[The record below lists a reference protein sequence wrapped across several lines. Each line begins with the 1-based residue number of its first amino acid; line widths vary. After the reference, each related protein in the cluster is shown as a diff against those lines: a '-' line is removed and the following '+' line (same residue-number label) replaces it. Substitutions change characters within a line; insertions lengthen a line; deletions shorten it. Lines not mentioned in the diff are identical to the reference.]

1 MRIANRTLV
10 LATSAAAAVVLL
22 TACSSNSSSSSSASP
37 TNSASASESTGNSV
51 PAPIEVTGAGD
62 LTVKVGNTLNVT
74 TADATTIA
82 TNNTSVLR
90 VSAPRSE
97 GGASFNGGA
106 VVVGQ
111 GTAKLTVSGDSGV
124 LYVVNVTAAGS
135 VPSIS
140 PGSVG

>member
-1 MRIANRTLV
+1 M
-10 LATSAAAAVVLL
+10 
-22 TACSSNSSSSSSASP
+22 
-37 TNSASASESTGNSV
+37 
-51 PAPIEVTGAGD
+51 
-62 LTVKVGNTLNVT
+62 VGNTLNVT

-82 TNNTSVLR
+82 TNNTSVLK
-90 VSAPRSE
+90 VTGPRTE

-106 VVVGQ
+106 AVVGQ

-124 LYVVNVTAAGS
+124 LYVVNVTASGR

>member
-10 LATSAAAAVVLL
+10 LATSVAAVGILL
-22 TACSSNSSSSSSASP
+22 TACSSDSSSSTTASP

-51 PAPIEVTGAGD
+51 VAPIEVTGAGN
-62 LTVKVGNTLNVT
+62 LNVKVGNTLNVT

-82 TNNTSVLR
+82 TNNTSVLK
-90 VSAPRSE
+90 VTGPRTE

-124 LYVVNVTAAGS
+124 LYVVNVTAEGR

-140 PGSVG
+140 PGNLG